1 MSRAPQSK
9 LDEIVDQLRRES
21 IRLDRKTFAA
31 RLAEQERVLEAT
43 IQAIRDALATPRP
56 FLESRDLRSGVLAV
70 ITRCPDDEG
79 DFRLTTFDSETGKIP
94 TGHVAFC
101 ATDHGLRQAAQE
113 FAFVWGYARKIA
125 GDPSSAISLPTDS
138 IAKTNSGEQHMA
150 KAPLPYEAGE
160 NPVPYSVTL
169 HNTQA
174 GADKIYKL
182 SIEPAGDLWVVNY
195 ANGRRG
201 STLATGT
208 KTKEPV
214 DWVAARKACNKVLA
228 EKVGGGYLPIGGSE
242 LDADGKADAIATA
255 EKRQTGWLPQLLNP
269 VDEPEEIA
277 ALIDDSDWVGQQK
290 YDGERR
296 FLIVND
302 AGKVSAANRKGE
314 TVPVDA
320 PLREAMEALGVEA
333 VLDGEQ
339 IGDRFYCWDILAMG
353 GSDLRER
360 RLEERQD
367 WLEALWERAGIGSMG
382 ATSALVMVE
391 TAYDA
396 AAKRRL
402 IERVSE
408 AGGEGV
414 VFKRLDAPYEPGRP
428 NSEGNWVKH
437 KFWQSLSAVVE
448 TVNDKRSVGLALFD
462 DADRSSVATSGG
474 DARKISVG
482 NVTIP
487 ANQDIPAAGDVVE
500 VRYLYAYEDGSLFQP
515 TYLGKRND
523 IDPSEC
529 LASQR
534 VFKTEHRDLEPERE
548 ASNAPAP

>member
-1 MSRAPQSK
+1 
-9 LDEIVDQLRRES
+9 
-21 IRLDRKTFAA
+21 
-31 RLAEQERVLEAT
+31 
-43 IQAIRDALATPRP
+43 
-56 FLESRDLRSGVLAV
+56 
-70 ITRCPDDEG
+70 
-79 DFRLTTFDSETGKIP
+79 
-94 TGHVAFC
+94 
-101 ATDHGLRQAAQE
+101 
-113 FAFVWGYARKIA
+113 
-125 GDPSSAISLPTDS
+125 
-138 IAKTNSGEQHMA
+138 MA
-150 KAPLPYEAGE
+150 KAPLSYEAGE
-160 NPVPYSVTL
+160 NPAPYSVTL

-208 KTKEPV
+208 KTRAPV
-214 DWVAARKACNKVLA
+214 DWAAARKACNKVLA
-228 EKVGGGYLPIGGSE
+228 EKVGGGYLPIDGSE
-242 LDADGKADAIATA
+242 LDADGKADAIATD

-269 VDEPEEIA
+269 VDEPEDIE
-277 ALIDDSDWVGQQK
+277 ALICDSDWVSQQK

-302 AGKVSAANRKGE
+302 AGEVSAANRKGE

-408 AGGEGV
+408 VGGEGV

-428 NSEGNWVKH
+428 NSGGDWVKH

-448 TVNDKRSVGLALFD
+448 TVNDKRSVGLALFEFE
-462 DADRSSVATSGG
+462 S
-474 DARKISVG
+474 KISVG

-487 ANQDIPAAGDVVE
+487 ANQEIPVTGDVVE
-500 VRYLYAYEDGSLFQP
+500 VRYLYAYEEGSLFQP
-515 TYLGKRND
+515 IYLGKRND
-523 IDPSEC
+523 IEPSEC

-548 ASNAPAP
+548 ASSAPSP